1 MEQLKDINGMLN
13 LIEVPAFCVK
23 GGAVILLNEAAHNCG
38 ITEGTKITDLLRTG
52 NREYGEYNGGC
63 LYLDLIMGGASVTR
77 VDDYDIFR
85 LEGTE
90 DQVQLQAM
98 ALASQD
104 LRQPLTNVM
113 TIADQLFPLTGEDA
127 NPALQEHIARINRGL
142 YQMQRIIVNMSDAF
156 RYSKEIIVRKETIN
170 ICSYINE
177 QFASAGELISHTGM
191 TLAYT
196 PLNESIFCLADTE
209 KLERGIHNILSNALK
224 FAPKNST
231 IQAKLTRKGNLLY
244 LTVTDSGTG
253 ICPSQRQNVFS
264 RYRRQPGVEDGR
276 YGIGLGMVLIRNA
289 AAVHGGTVLLEQ
301 SESMGNRLTMT
312 LTIDQSP
319 AKGLHSPILKVD
331 YAGGRDHHL
340 LELSDSLPSE
350 LYKKENI
357 N

>member
-1 MEQLKDINGMLN
+1 MEQLKDINGLLN
-13 LIEVPAFCVK
+13 LIEAPAFCVK
-23 GGAVILLNEAAHNCG
+23 GGAVVLLNEAARNCG
-38 ITEGTKITDLLRTG
+38 IAEGVQISDLLNTG
-52 NREYGEYNGGC
+52 KREYEEYNGGC
-63 LYLDLIMGGASVTR
+63 LYLDLKMGGASVNR
-77 VDDYDIFR
+77 VEDYDIFR
-85 LEGTE
+85 LEDTE
-90 DQVQLQAM
+90 DQAQLQAM

-127 NPALQEHIARINRGL
+127 SPALQEHIARINRGL

-156 RYSKEIIVRKETIN
+156 RYNKETVGKRETID

-177 QFASAGELISHTGM
+177 QFTAAGELIGHTGM
-191 TLAYT
+191 TLDYT
-196 PLNESIFCLADTE
+196 PLSESIFCLADAE
-209 KLERGIHNILSNALK
+209 KLERAIHNILSNSLK

-231 IQAKLTRKGNLLY
+231 IQAKLARKGNMLY
-244 LTVTDSGTG
+244 LTVADSGSG
-253 ICPSQRQNVFS
+253 ISPSLRQNVFS

-289 AAVHGGTVLLEQ
+289 ATVHGGTVLLEQ
-301 SESMGNRLTMT
+301 SESIGNRLTMT
-312 LTIDQSP
+312 LVIDQHP

-331 YAGGRDHHL
+331 YAGGRDHRL